1 METEVARIDRVLEGV
16 RSILD
21 DPLWISG
28 SIEDNVMDHIVDRR
42 SNRSPFDGARIAAT
56 NVQSAS
62 APAVHGVSS
71 NTL

>member
-28 SIEDNVMDHIVDRR
+28 SIEDNVIMMDHIVDRR

-71 NTL
+71 